1 MLFNKIFDLLKVAPD
16 VPRINDKNKMQK
28 QYKYWRFRV
37 MYAML
42 FGYMGY
48 YFVRKSL
55 AVAMPVIEQE
65 FNIPKAHLGLIL
77 TAFGITYGISKFING
92 FAGDRTNPRYFMF
105 FGLICSAII
114 NIFFGMSSGVI
125 AFGIFW
131 ILNGWFQGMGWAPCS
146 KSLVNWYAAKE
157 RGVRFSIV
165 NTACSIGASGVV
177 FLNGF
182 LIVRYGWRACFYVP
196 AGIAILASLF
206 ILNRLRDRPQSLG
219 LPPVEE
225 YVGEEPDISD
235 ADSKNAMSYKDI
247 VMKYIFLNPGMWIV
261 SIANFFV
268 YVIRYSVLDWGT
280 TFLTESKGVDIAQ
293 AAGIVGGYEIAGLLG
308 MLVGG
313 WAMDKLFKG
322 YGGRTCTI
330 FMALCTLFIFI
341 FWKLPVQSIALNGL
355 LLWGAGFMIYGPQCL
370 VAVIAANMVPKSAG
384 AAAVGLTGLFG
395 YLSTV
400 LSGWGLGAIVDN
412 YGWNIGFMMLV
423 LASIAAMLCFI
434 LLWNRNPH
442 LPGSKAYADHENNKL
457 CDQRA

>member
-146 KSLVNWYAAKE
+146 QKS
-157 RGVRFSIV
+157 G
-165 NTACSIGASGVV
+165 
-177 FLNGF
+177 
-182 LIVRYGWRACFYVP
+182 
-196 AGIAILASLF
+196 
-206 ILNRLRDRPQSLG
+206 
-219 LPPVEE
+219 
-225 YVGEEPDISD
+225 
-235 ADSKNAMSYKDI
+235 
-247 VMKYIFLNPGMWIV
+247 
-261 SIANFFV
+261 
-268 YVIRYSVLDWGT
+268 
-280 TFLTESKGVDIAQ
+280 
-293 AAGIVGGYEIAGLLG
+293 
-308 MLVGG
+308 
-313 WAMDKLFKG
+313 
-322 YGGRTCTI
+322 
-330 FMALCTLFIFI
+330 
-341 FWKLPVQSIALNGL
+341 
-355 LLWGAGFMIYGPQCL
+355 
-370 VAVIAANMVPKSAG
+370 
-384 AAAVGLTGLFG
+384 
-395 YLSTV
+395 
-400 LSGWGLGAIVDN
+400 
-412 YGWNIGFMMLV
+412 
-423 LASIAAMLCFI
+423 
-434 LLWNRNPH
+434 
-442 LPGSKAYADHENNKL
+442 
-457 CDQRA
+457 